1 MAATKGVMR
10 SLTNDWTMPLKAAPT
25 TKATAISTVFPRMM
39 NFLKPDHIAVTI
51 LYEFIGSCIIIGDGV
66 ASNFVI

>member
-1 MAATKGVMR
+1 
-10 SLTNDWTMPLKAAPT
+10 MPLKAAPT